1 MITYISLR
9 FETNIGAKVHRSIL
23 EELFG
28 EDNIYTI
35 DLRPRNQE
43 RKLRY
48 ICYGKYKNP
57 LDRIFRWIQGN
68 TMYISN
74 KIINEICNI
83 IGESKSELVFLENSN
98 FGSLV
103 KKIKTKYP
111 NIKVICFYHD
121 IDADLYRQ
129 WSKESNWVGK
139 IENKIGIKQEMLSQR
154 YSDIDI
160 VFNKR
165 DAQLYEKYYKNKP
178 NYIIPLSSYKVDLN
192 ETFLEMKPSAGSDRK
207 KLLFV
212 GSKYYPNLEGIR
224 WFYKNVI
231 PGLNN
236 KIQINI
242 VGRGTEILRS
252 EMDDSRVHVLGTVD
266 DVFQ

>member
-83 IGESKSELVFLENSN
+83 IGESKSELVFRC
-98 FGSLV
+98 V
-103 KKIKTKYP
+103 
-111 NIKVICFYHD
+111 
-121 IDADLYRQ
+121 
-129 WSKESNWVGK
+129 
-139 IENKIGIKQEMLSQR
+139 
-154 YSDIDI
+154 
-160 VFNKR
+160 
-165 DAQLYEKYYKNKP
+165 
-178 NYIIPLSSYKVDLN
+178 
-192 ETFLEMKPSAGSDRK
+192 
-207 KLLFV
+207 
-212 GSKYYPNLEGIR
+212 
-224 WFYKNVI
+224 
-231 PGLNN
+231 
-236 KIQINI
+236 
-242 VGRGTEILRS
+242 
-252 EMDDSRVHVLGTVD
+252 
-266 DVFQ
+266 

>member
-121 IDADLYRQ
+121 MMQ
-129 WSKESNWVGK
+129 TC
-139 IENKIGIKQEMLSQR
+139 IG
-154 YSDIDI
+154 
-160 VFNKR
+160 NG
-165 DAQLYEKYYKNKP
+165 A
-178 NYIIPLSSYKVDLN
+178 
-192 ETFLEMKPSAGSDRK
+192 K
-207 KLLFV
+207 KAT
-212 GSKYYPNLEGIR
+212 
-224 WFYKNVI
+224 
-231 PGLNN
+231 GL
-236 KIQINI
+236 
-242 VGRGTEILRS
+242 GR
-252 EMDDSRVHVLGTVD
+252 
-266 DVFQ
+266 